1 MLKFFR
7 KIRQKLLS
15 ENKFSKYLLYAIGEI
30 ILVVIGILIALQ
42 VSNLNEERKDREL
55 GNSLKKALQSELKAD
70 IELMNL
76 DLQYIETELK
86 ISNSFAQRLSSS
98 TAREDTL
105 IKIVRHEYRTGF
117 NGARTLDKTTFNS
130 LEATGKM
137 NLLGDQI
144 IASVQ
149 KYYRDRDLIINANR
163 NNTQIYFNLVEPFLL
178 KYPNDTFSVTGHL
191 QDTYW
196 KTADVTTLNGMFNGL
211 LTMRLF
217 CLDTRKKRLNKSLE
231 KTETLINQLD

>member
-86 ISNSFAQRLSSS
+86 ISNSFAQRLSS
-98 TAREDTL
+98 TNAREDTL
-105 IKIVRHEYRTGF
+105 IQIVRHEYRTGF

-217 CLDTRKKRLNKSLE
+217 CLDIRKKRLNKSLE